1 MTLPPNEVIRLNA
14 KVFSVPAH
22 SVQAMIQLLSSN
34 ESSAGEVWTNARHGQ
49 IRVNITEHEGTKFLT
64 LSLQLLANNAIGHV
78 ITKLSV
84 ADSMKIEERSYTAT
98 GTFNTS
104 SIGSEMELAVADTA
118 IYLGQ
123 PGTIIE
129 PRTFQTTN
137 ENRVYRTEF
146 IRDDPEPVLADIQ
159 HDNFRNLLNKLGKE
173 SGVVHLFSKGDTFA
187 GVLGEEN
194 QCLVGYYK
202 AGNIDVKSDTQCA
215 VGYSELYDMLYRRKA
230 SNAGLYQRVE
240 PTGETVRFGIKPN
253 GNLVIGLTVDDHVVL
268 LEKPNEVGSLTES
281 IDISSAEISTKKTRR
296 SSTSVKPSKATQKAE
311 PVVVEEPVDT
321 EVAPVEETFTE
332 YEQDLMAQWRRIHL
346 GAGGTSDSPSAWFR
360 DYCMHQIRN
369 GLVILQEHLDLAS
382 RL

>member
-1 MTLPPNEVIRLNA
+1 MTLTNDEVIRLNA
-14 KVFSVPAH
+14 KVFSVPAQ
-22 SVQAMIQLLSSN
+22 SIQAMIHLLGSN
-34 ESSAGEVWTNARHGQ
+34 ESRVGEVWTNARRGQ
-49 IRVNITEHEGTKFLT
+49 IRVNITEHEGNKFLT

-98 GTFNTS
+98 GMFNAPPVF
-104 SIGSEMELAVADTA
+104 SEMELAVADTA

-123 PGTIIE
+123 PGE
-129 PRTFQTTN
+129 LRTFETTN

-146 IRDDPEPVLADIQ
+146 IRDDPKPVLADIQ

-173 SGVVHLFSKGDTFA
+173 SGVVHLFSKGNTFA

-194 QCLVGYYK
+194 QCLASYYK

-215 VGYSELYDMLYRRKA
+215 VDYSELYDMLYRRKA

-240 PTGETVRFGIKPN
+240 PTGENVRFGIKPN
-253 GNLVIGLTVDDHVVL
+253 GNLVIGFRVDDHVVL

-321 EVAPVEETFTE
+321 EVTPVEETFTE

-360 DYCMHQIRN
+360 DYCMHQVRN